1 MSMQATRPAEIF
13 PADHYLNAKYGL
25 RSWLLTTDHKRI
37 ALLYLGSVTLFFFIG
52 GAFAVMIR
60 IHLLTPAGYLVT
72 PETYNKLFTMH
83 GVAMIFFFLIPGI
96 PAVLGNFLIPLMIG
110 AKDLAFPKINLLS
123 WYLYVVGGTFV
134 LFSFLTGGLDTGW
147 TFYTPLSSVYS
158 NTAVAPAVL
167 GIFINGFSSILT
179 GLNFLVTI
187 HTMRAPGM
195 TWFRLPMFVW
205 THYAT
210 SIIFILGTPVIA
222 ITLLLAGME
231 RLFHLGFFNPALGG
245 DPILFQ
251 HLFWFYSHPAV
262 YIMILPA
269 MGVTS
274 EIIPTFARKPLFG
287 YRIMAAASLAIAVIG
302 FLVWAH
308 HMFVAGQ
315 STFAALAFSF
325 LSMVVAVPSAIK
337 TFNWAATLYKGSIS
351 YDTPML
357 YGLGF
362 IGLFLIGGLT
372 GLFLGTLGVDIH
384 VHDTYFVVAHFH
396 YIMVG
401 GAVMGYLGGLHYWW
415 PKITGRMYNEF
426 IARVSAIIL
435 FVGFNLTFFPQ
446 FVMGYLGMP
455 RRYHTY
461 PPEFQVLNV
470 LSTAGASILGLGYLL
485 PMLYLIWS
493 MRYGKVAGRNPW
505 PSTGLE
511 WQTPSPPPTE
521 NFEVTPVV
529 TWEPYDFEHRPDLGL
544 GAPEAPGHAPA
555 PAMGDD

>member
-1 MSMQATRPAEIF
+1 M
-13 PADHYLNAKYGL
+13 
-25 RSWLLTTDHKRI
+25 
-37 ALLYLGSVTLFFFIG
+37 V
-52 GAFAVMIR
+52 
-60 IHLLTPAGYLVT
+60 
-72 PETYNKLFTMH
+72 
-83 GVAMIFFFLIPGI
+83 
-96 PAVLGNFLIPLMIG
+96 
-110 AKDLAFPKINLLS
+110 
-123 WYLYVVGGTFV
+123 
-134 LFSFLTGGLDTGW
+134 
-147 TFYTPLSSVYS
+147 
-158 NTAVAPAVL
+158 
-167 GIFINGFSSILT
+167 
-179 GLNFLVTI
+179 
-187 HTMRAPGM
+187 
-195 TWFRLPMFVW
+195 
-205 THYAT
+205 
-210 SIIFILGTPVIA
+210 
-222 ITLLLAGME
+222 
-231 RLFHLGFFNPALGG
+231 
-245 DPILFQ
+245 
-251 HLFWFYSHPAV
+251 
-262 YIMILPA
+262 LPA

-337 TFNWAATLYKGSIS
+337 VFNWAATLYKGSIS

-357 YGLGF
+357 YALGF

-372 GLFLGTLGVDIH
+372 GLFLATLGVDIH

-415 PKITGRMYNEF
+415 PKISGRMYNEF
-426 IARVSAIIL
+426 IARISAVIL

-446 FVMGYLGMP
+446 FIMGYLGMP

-485 PMLYLIWS
+485 PMCYLIWS

-511 WQTPSPPPTE
+511 WQTASPPPTE

-544 GAPEAPGHAPA
+544 GAPEGPGLAGRA
-555 PAMGDD
+555 RL

>member
-1 MSMQATRPAEIF
+1 MSAQATRPAEIF
-13 PADHYLNAKYGL
+13 PADHYLNASYGL

-37 ALLYLGSVTLFFFIG
+37 ALLYLASITFFFFIG

-134 LFSFLTGGLDTGW
+134 LYSFLTGGLDTGW

-415 PKITGRMYNEF
+415 PKITGRLYNEF
-426 IARVSAIIL
+426 IARISAIIL

-446 FVMGYLGMP
+446 FIMGYLGMP

-485 PMLYLIWS
+485 PMIYLIWS

-544 GAPEAPGHAPA
+544 GAPEAPPLAPA
-555 PAMGDD
+555 SGDN

>member
-1 MSMQATRPAEIF
+1 MSAQATKPAEIF

-37 ALLYLGSVTLFFFIG
+37 ALLYLASITFFFFIG

-134 LFSFLTGGLDTGW
+134 LYSFLTGGLDTGW

-179 GLNFLVTI
+179 GLNFIVTI

-195 TWFRLPMFVW
+195 TWFRLPLFAW

-269 MGVTS
+269 IGVTS

-415 PKITGRMYNEF
+415 PKITGRLYNEF
-426 IARVSAIIL
+426 IARISAIIL

-446 FVMGYLGMP
+446 FIMGYLGMP

-485 PMLYLIWS
+485 PMFYLIWS

-544 GAPEAPGHAPA
+544 GAPEAPPLAPA
-555 PAMGDD
+555 SGDN